1 VRGTFEISEFSDL
14 CIEFVLRLRMQ
25 LKRSATSHDLYISQ
39 DPVVLYTVALLLHS
53 RKSWASARQCCVHY
67 IIRAQLTQMLHLQ
80 VKPTRRPSLVSWN
93 FYHVPSH
100 NHPPHKRP
108 GHRRL
113 YVAIR
118 RAILEPCRVNL
129 QSVKRLRLAVARTA
143 AHCCAVGG

>member
-1 VRGTFEISEFSDL
+1 MI
-14 CIEFVLRLRMQ
+14 CIYRRILLSCTQWRCCCIPGNPELV
-25 LKRSATSHDLYISQ
+25 
-39 DPVVLYTVALLLHS
+39 PVSVAS
-53 RKSWASARQCCVHY
+53 TIHY
-67 IIRAQLTQMLHLQ
+67 IRAQLTQMLHLQ

-118 RAILEPCRVNL
+118 RAILEPGRVNL